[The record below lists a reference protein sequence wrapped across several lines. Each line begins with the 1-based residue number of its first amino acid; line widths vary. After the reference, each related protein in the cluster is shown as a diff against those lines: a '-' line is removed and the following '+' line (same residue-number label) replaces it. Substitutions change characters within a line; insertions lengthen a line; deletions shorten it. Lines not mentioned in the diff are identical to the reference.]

1 MASSR
6 RGGPAGLVIGR
17 VPAICCTCSNVPPF
31 DRSRRLAD
39 GSRGV
44 GRRRRTCG
52 PGPRSTPAVGRT
64 SGSTQG
70 PVAAPPVP
78 DRLEASVRGP
88 APSSAADIAEALS
101 NEGWLTVL
109 DDPLL
114 AREHWV
120 RVAGANGRGTV
131 GPLRDGGR
139 SSYGCY
145 LRVDDPGPC
154 AGPWADIARLEM
166 SSGIGC
172 DAAVEAAARAA
183 GCRASRPLCTGT
195 RGAPVNLTPIAGLER
210 HLHRL
215 QGDVRLALRAGAR
228 GGARTQPRGT
238 DGMIDDEGTGS
249 RSSM

>member
-1 MASSR
+1 MAAAP
-6 RGGPAGLVIGR
+6 PAWSAGAS
-17 VPAICCTCSNVPPF
+17 P
-31 DRSRRLAD
+31 RSAARAP
-39 GSRGV
+39 
-44 GRRRRTCG
+44 TF
-52 PGPRSTPAVGRT
+52 PRSTEVDDWRMVPVASAGVDEPADQVLVRPPAVGRT

-70 PVAAPPVP
+70 PVAATPVP

>member
-1 MASSR
+1 MAAAP
-6 RGGPAGLVIGR
+6 PAWSAGAS
-17 VPAICCTCSNVPPF
+17 P
-31 DRSRRLAD
+31 RSAARAP
-39 GSRGV
+39 
-44 GRRRRTCG
+44 TF
-52 PGPRSTPAVGRT
+52 PRSTEVDDWRMVPVASAGVDEPADQVLVRPPAVGRT

-70 PVAAPPVP
+70 PVAATPVP

-139 SSYGCY
+139 SFYGCY

-195 RGAPVNLTPIAGLER
+195 RG
-210 HLHRL
+210 
-215 QGDVRLALRAGAR
+215 
-228 GGARTQPRGT
+228 PR
-238 DGMIDDEGTGS
+238 
-249 RSSM
+249 